1 MLNLSGNKFTL
12 GARHRG
18 RSKGSPSL
26 RLTSMIDMFTIL
38 LVFLLKNFS
47 ADQIM
52 TIREDL
58 ILPNSTA
65 QKQPAQTPVIVV
77 TDDLIL
83 LEDKP
88 VARTDLVANSTSNDI
103 PNLRA
108 GLLEKK
114 QIADALG
121 RQNAAFS
128 FKGQVTIQG
137 DKEIPFRI
145 LKKIMVTC
153 GVVGYSDILL
163 AVYKV
168 E

>member
-18 RSKGSPSL
+18 RAKGSPSL

-52 TIREDL
+52 TVREDL

-77 TDDLIL
+77 TDQLII

-88 VARTDLVANSTSNDI
+88 VARTAQVANSNSNEI

-121 RQNAAFS
+121 QQNEAFA

>member
-1 MLNLSGNKFTL
+1 MLNLGSNKFSI
-12 GARHRG
+12 GARNR
-18 RSKGSPSL
+18 RSSKGSPSL

-52 TIREDL
+52 NVREDL
-58 ILPNSTA
+58 VLPNSTA

-77 TDDLIL
+77 TDQYIV
-83 LEDKP
+83 LEDKT
-88 VARTDLVANSTSNDI
+88 VARTAQVANSNSNEI
-103 PNLRA
+103 PNLKA
-108 GLLEKK
+108 GLIKK
-114 QIADALG
+114 KEIAEALG
-121 RQNAAFS
+121 RQNSAFG